1 MVLPNVL
8 RIESNMG
15 LTKFTISRNSKID
28 PFAYI
33 DGDNAQ
39 QITEDL
45 KSILND
51 WLENYLVPYGQRE
64 NVSEKAIERLRELQE
79 ENKLLFI
86 KPFQSPIF
94 PWLQYEK
101 SGTAKPYE
109 HSFPALVDYLARLI
123 AKHNIFQELG
133 GIKRIIANNAG
144 SYIELITNPISLG
157 SKGLFSL
164 LIDIEIITFPSLS
177 QPLIKIDVH
186 KRRWLSSLKDNGFN
200 PNDING
206 YIFSKKHSDRVFN
219 FKLNR
224 RNNLNTNQWEWQP
237 DSAFNV
243 LQRELNLP
251 LHISNAKQIVKG
263 EASTD
268 DCQVLLTYRDGIQ
281 QKKHDI
287 KAGVPEK
294 DKLEAFKAIAE
305 ILAFTGIKPFDGYSK
320 VKFGKGK
327 GHTQDISASR
337 TINTPTSF
345 SSILESL

>member
-1 MVLPNVL
+1 
-8 RIESNMG
+8 MG
-15 LTKFTISRNSKID
+15 LTKFAINSRNSKID

-39 QITEDL
+39 QITKDL

-79 ENKLLFI
+79 ENKLLSI
-86 KPFQSPIF
+86 ELFQSQIF
-94 PWLQYEK
+94 PWLQHDK

-123 AKHNIFQELG
+123 AKHEIFQELG
-133 GIKRIIANNAG
+133 GIKRIIASKAG
-144 SYIELITNPISLG
+144 SYIELITNPISLEN
-157 SKGLFSL
+157 KGLFSL

-206 YIFSKKHSDRVFN
+206 FIFSKKYSDRVFN

-243 LQRELNLP
+243 LQ
-251 LHISNAKQIVKG
+251 
-263 EASTD
+263 
-268 DCQVLLTYRDGIQ
+268 
-281 QKKHDI
+281 
-287 KAGVPEK
+287 
-294 DKLEAFKAIAE
+294 
-305 ILAFTGIKPFDGYSK
+305 
-320 VKFGKGK
+320 
-327 GHTQDISASR
+327 
-337 TINTPTSF
+337 
-345 SSILESL
+345 